1 MPEIGD
7 VAPDFTLPSHQDRNK
22 KVSLSEFKGK
32 KNVVI
37 AFHPLAFTPVC
48 SAQMPAYEKDL
59 ERFHK
64 ADTEVLS
71 ISVDAQPSKA
81 AWAKELVAGGGG
93 YLFLDELTTSP
104 PAVQA
109 AMLAVALDLTV
120 GDVQL
125 PKGTRVIAGANPP
138 DCAAGGYELEAPLA
152 NRFCHVEFTPSVDE
166 WLDGMST
173 GWGAPPA
180 SRAVATDEQR
190 ACVGA
195 QFDHRLCAAQ
205 S

>member
-1 MPEIGD
+1 MIMVAAESHLLLLAGAKGAGSD
-7 VAPDFTLPSHQDRNK
+7 VRRRI
-22 KVSLSEFKGK
+22 
-32 KNVVI
+32 VVV
-37 AFHPLAFTPVC
+37 A
-48 SAQMPAYEKDL
+48 
-59 ERFHK
+59 
-64 ADTEVLS
+64 VL
-71 ISVDAQPSKA
+71 
-81 AWAKELVAGGGG
+81 
-93 YLFLDELTTSP
+93 
-104 PAVQA
+104 
-109 AMLAVALDLTV
+109 LAVAVTDGSSDCV
-120 GDVQL
+120 
-125 PKGTRVIAGANPP
+125 RVIAGRTLVG
-138 DCAAGGYELEAPLA
+138 CAAGGYVLEAPLA